1 MQILEIFRQKFGAEA
16 RAEVTRVMNVKAEE
30 IQAS

>member
-1 MQILEIFRQKFGAEA
+1 MQILEIFRQKFGAE
-16 RAEVTRVMNVKAEE
+16 EVTRVMNVKAEE